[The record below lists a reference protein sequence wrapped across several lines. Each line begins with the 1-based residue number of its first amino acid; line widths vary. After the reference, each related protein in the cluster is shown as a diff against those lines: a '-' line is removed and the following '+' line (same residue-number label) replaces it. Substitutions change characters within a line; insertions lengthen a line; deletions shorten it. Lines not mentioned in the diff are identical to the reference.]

1 MFYTHSRCLPHRL
14 ASTDVLETAK
24 KLHLRPLTQ
33 ALLMLLTVFALPNN
47 VSGQDLE
54 LHAGYVHVTQ
64 NLGTNGVNGGAAWW
78 FTKRVTIAGDYD
90 SAWNNSTIGTFAVT
104 PVGTIVAKTRLQ
116 NALFGPRIFFP
127 FKQIEKYRF
136 HPFGEAQ
143 FGFSHIGT
151 TVRQVIVPASV
162 SSSDT
167 SFSWML
173 GGGVEYRF
181 HPNWSGRVNLDFL
194 RTHFADQAQS
204 RFRLVLG
211 VTYTFGGREF
221 KPKPTKEKK

>member
-1 MFYTHSRCLPHRL
+1 MFYTHSCCLRRRL
-14 ASTDVLETAK
+14 APTDVLETAK
-24 KLHLRPLTQ
+24 KLHLRPLAQ
-33 ALLMLLTVFALPNN
+33 ALLMLLTMLALPNN

-64 NLGTNGVNGGAAWW
+64 NFGTNGVNGGAAWW
-78 FTKRVTIAGDYD
+78 FTKRVTFAADYD
-90 SAWNNSTIGTFAVT
+90 SAWNNSTIGTFGIA
-104 PVGTIVAKTRLQ
+104 PVGIVVVKTRLQ

-143 FGFSHIGT
+143 FGFSHIGQ
-151 TVRQVIVPASV
+151 TVRQVIVPVRV

-181 HPNWSGRVNLDFL
+181 DPNWAGRVNLDFL

-211 VTYTFGGREF
+211 VTYTFGARES

>member
-1 MFYTHSRCLPHRL
+1 MFYTHSRCLPQRL
-14 ASTDVLETAK
+14 ASTDVLETPK
-24 KLHLRPLTQ
+24 KLHFRLLTQ
-33 ALLMLLTVFALPNN
+33 ALLMLLIVLALPNN

-64 NLGTNGVNGGAAWW
+64 NFGTNGVNGGAAWW
-78 FTKRVTIAGDYD
+78 FTKRVTAAADYD
-90 SAWNNSTIGTFAVT
+90 STWNNSTIGTIA
-104 PVGTIVAKTRLQ
+104 PIGTIVSKIHLQ
-116 NALFGPRIFFP
+116 NALFGTRIFFP

-151 TVRQVIVPASV
+151 TLRQAPVSV

-181 HPNWSGRVNLDFL
+181 DPNWSGRVNLDFL
-194 RTHFADQAQS
+194 RTHFVNQAQS

-211 VTYTFGGREF
+211 VTYTFGARES

>member
-1 MFYTHSRCLPHRL
+1 MSYTHSSCLRRRL
-14 ASTDVLETAK
+14 TSTDVLETAK
-24 KLHLRPLTQ
+24 KLHLRLLAQ
-33 ALLMLLTVFALPNN
+33 ALLMFLTILALPNN

-64 NLGTNGVNGGAAWW
+64 DFGTNGVNGGAAWW
-78 FTKRVTIAGDYD
+78 FTKRVTIAADYD
-90 SAWNNSTIGTFAVT
+90 STWNTSTIGTFAIT
-104 PVGTIVAKTRLQ
+104 PIGTIVSKAHLQ
-116 NALFGPRIFFP
+116 NVLFGPRIFFT
-127 FKQIEKYRF
+127 FKPIEKHRF

-151 TVRQVIVPASV
+151 TIKQVIVPLSV

-167 SFSWML
+167 AFSWML

-211 VTYTFGGREF
+211 VTYTFGARESE
-221 KPKPTKEKK
+221 PKSQEKK